1 MRGISILGSTG
12 SIGCATL
19 DVIAR
24 HPDRFRV
31 VALAARGTRIEEL
44 RRQVRDFRPR
54 LVALEEVGAW
64 EALSRDPDFEGIEVE
79 VGPEAARQAAAAEGA
94 ELVMAAMAGSAGL
107 IPAVDALRAGKD
119 LALANKE
126 ALVLGGGMLLA
137 EAEAHGVEIRPV
149 DSEHSALFQALG
161 GREAVG
167 VRRLILTAS
176 GGPFRNRP
184 LESLSK
190 VTPEEALDHPV
201 WKMGAKVTVDS
212 ATLMNKGLEV
222 IEARW
227 LFDVPP
233 ERISVAVHPEGAVH
247 GIVEFLDGSM
257 LAQMGSP
264 DMRGPIAYALS
275 CPERIDAGLKR
286 LDLTELGTLT
296 FEAPDLTRFRCLAL
310 ARQALQAGH
319 AAVITL
325 CAADE
330 VAVDAFLAGTLR
342 FDLIPAVVEATLEK
356 TPPGEPASLGDVQQ
370 FLEEARTRAEH
381 RVESLGQ

>member
-1 MRGISILGSTG
+1 MRGLAILGSTG

-19 DVIAR
+19 DVVAR

-31 VALAARGTRIEEL
+31 VALAARGTRTDEL
-44 RRQVRDFRPR
+44 RRQVRDFRPQF
-54 LVALEEVGAW
+54 VAVEEMGAW
-64 EALSRDPDFEGIEVE
+64 EALRDDPAFEGVEVE
-79 VGPEAARQAAAAEGA
+79 VGGEAAIHAATVEGA
-94 ELVMAAMAGSAGL
+94 ELVVAAMAGTAGL
-107 IPAVDALRAGKD
+107 GPAIHALRAGKD

-126 ALVLGGGMLLA
+126 ALVLGGWLLLA
-137 EAEAHGVEIRPV
+137 EAEASGAEIRPV

-212 ATLMNKGLEV
+212 ATLMNKGFEV

-233 ERISVAVHPEGAVH
+233 ERISVLVHPEGAVH

-257 LAQMGSP
+257 LAQLGSP

-286 LDLTELGTLT
+286 LDLAELGRLT
-296 FEAPDLTRFRCLAL
+296 FEPPDLERFRCLDL
-310 ARQALQAGH
+310 ARQALLTGH
-319 AAVITL
+319 AAVIAL

-330 VAVDAFLAGTLR
+330 VAVDAFLGGTLR
-342 FDLIPAVVEATLEK
+342 FDLIPAVVEATLEE
-356 TPPGEPASLGDVQQ
+356 TPASEPASLGDV
-370 FLEEARTRAEH
+370 LLMLDEARVTAEAQ
-381 RVESLGQ
+381 VEAMR